1 VIVDSSSKTEPLVLH
16 TRVIS
21 GSGGGPEKTILNSPR
36 YLHES
41 GYRCICAYLRHPQ
54 DTEFQIVRDRAK
66 AKEVHLAEID
76 DYGIKDFGIVKRL
89 KSFVAADPPAIWH
102 AHDYKTNLLGLML
115 HRKYPMHL
123 VTTVHGWVQQTWKT
137 PFYYAIDR
145 WCLRRYK
152 RIICV
157 SEDLYE
163 SCLKLK
169 VPRERLSHIRNAIAL
184 EDYQTNLS
192 SQAAREKLGVPQD
205 VTLVLAVG
213 RLSPEKGFDLLI
225 RAVSELVTE
234 GRSIFLAIA
243 GDGGQYE
250 ELKALIE
257 SLSMQQHVKLLGFQ
271 ADPRIAY
278 RAADLYVLSSRREGL
293 PNVVLEAM
301 AMKIPVIAT
310 SVAGIPS
317 LIQDG
322 VNGLT
327 IPTESV
333 TALKDSIGRLL
344 SDKSLCNAFAENG
357 YKTILDQYSFKVR
370 MGKVIDVYRSIG
382 V

>member
-1 VIVDSSSKTEPLVLH
+1 
-16 TRVIS
+16 
-21 GSGGGPEKTILNSPR
+21 
-36 YLHES
+36 
-41 GYRCICAYLRHPQ
+41 
-54 DTEFQIVRDRAK
+54 
-66 AKEVHLAEID
+66 
-76 DYGIKDFGIVKRL
+76 
-89 KSFVAADPPAIWH
+89 
-102 AHDYKTNLLGLML
+102 
-115 HRKYPMHL
+115 
-123 VTTVHGWVQQTWKT
+123 
-137 PFYYAIDR
+137 
-145 WCLRRYK
+145 
-152 RIICV
+152 
-157 SEDLYE
+157 
-163 SCLKLK
+163 LKLK

-192 SQAAREKLGVPQD
+192 SQEAREKLGVPHD

-225 RAVSELVTE
+225 RAVSELVAE

-257 SLSMQQHVKLLGFQ
+257 SLSMQQQVKMLGFQ

-317 LIQDG
+317 LIRDG

-344 SDKSLCNAFAENG
+344 SDKSLCNALAENG